1 MSDEAKELQALLDAW
16 HGSHADFHKFRDDK
30 INSGEGAQVYGV
42 GHYLGGLRGVSRHYT
57 VQNTAKRN
65 QGLISNLSFN
75 GRDAKELHNWAGD
88 LFAHL
93 DHGVQLAKLDPT
105 SSPHLADQLRR
116 EHAEEDKRLRDW
128 GHDLGVSAELHDR
141 MTKLHA
147 QVLSQTLS
155 ELLYPEMRGS
165 KGTPHY
171 TLRSAASYYGQQYA
185 QEALGRSQFHNGLND
200 TDDEL
205 KDHAENLARSVY
217 TDLEPL
223 VNQLK
228 TAEPPHPGRLY
239 KVQVKAHPDQMLDW
253 DEPIK
258 NHPKDVL
265 EKLDNGRIIPGDLK
279 DLDDDDTGQDLYRQ
293 ATHFYEQLLDDAV
306 YSDDSY
312 TFPKDLLQAFKDAG
326 GDDRARRRVA
336 GLAASKALLDAGVQG
351 IKYRDGFSRHKNGNY
366 SYNYVIFDPKLIK
379 IVRKYDKD
387 GNLVQDN
394 SVHLKT
400 VDHDPFTND

>member
-1 MSDEAKELQALLDAW
+1 MPSNSLLEALKAW
-16 HGSHADFHKFRDDK
+16 HGSHADFDEFNDDK
-30 INSGEGAQVYGV
+30 IGTGEGAQVYGV
-42 GHYLGGLRGVSRHYT
+42 GHYLGGSRGTAEFYLR
-57 VQNTAKRN
+57 QNTAKRN
-65 QGLISNLSFN
+65 QELPSNLSFN
-75 GRDAKELHNWAGD
+75 GHDAKELHSWAGN
-88 LFAHL
+88 LLTHL
-93 DHGVQLAKLDPT
+93 DHGERLASVDPT
-105 SSPHLADQLRR
+105 STPLRADKMRR
-116 EHAEEDKRLRDW
+116 EHAEEDKRLRDL
-128 GHDLGVSAELHDR
+128 GHDLGVPAELHDR

-147 QVLSQTLS
+147 QVLRHTLS
-155 ELLYPEMRGS
+155 DLLFDRVKTPI
-165 KGTPHY
+165 GTPRDVLENVVEHH
-171 TLRSAASYYGQQYA
+171 RDQIENGKKIPIEYY
-185 QEALGRSQFHNGLND
+185 ND
-200 TDDEL
+200 KLDYGDL
-205 KDHAENLARSVY
+205 YNLAENLTNKVH
-217 TDLEPL
+217 TDLKPL
-223 VNQLK
+223 IDQLEVVGK
-228 TAEPPHPGRLY
+228 SSPYPGRLY
-239 KVQVKAHPDQMLDW
+239 RVQVKAHPDQMLDW